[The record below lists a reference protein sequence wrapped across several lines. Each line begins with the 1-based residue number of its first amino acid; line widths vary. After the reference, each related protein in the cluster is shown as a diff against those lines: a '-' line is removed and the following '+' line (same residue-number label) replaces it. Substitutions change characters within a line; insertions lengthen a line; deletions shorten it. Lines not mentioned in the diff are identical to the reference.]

1 MFVSISPLRAVNCR
15 TGRAQFK
22 VTLGSNLAPVV
33 STVPL
38 QFSFNLSKTL
48 SEVRDLSLQV
58 AAGPANGPPVPP
70 TGKDYLGAFV
80 DPEGPGKAEPV
91 QAKALDMAIGRP
103 QGMGILHWVVS
114 FGYSPTKT
122 ATAIGQLVKPP
133 LNAVPLLDW
142 SPATSCGSSP
152 AKGAKCVAWL
162 KGVASGADDRTIN
175 AMAVALKKFGK
186 PMLLRFFGEMN
197 LHLLSGSGQ
206 YFDGAWDHIVA
217 LFSKQDVPNVAFVW
231 APGLPSGP
239 SPSPAGAHPIGA
251 GATGLGGFFS
261 FYPGASEVDW
271 IGVDAYDQGSYG
283 AAGFRELFEPWYARV
298 GQPGPPNDDLGD
310 GGAHQGREA
319 GCPGLPRSNAHRC
332 CRGRAGGV
340 HKEHRDGAQPEFASS
355 SSVPEYQ
362 SVHLLGLLWRRW
374 AVLLRQRRAQSVREP
389 SAGAVFLLHGAR
401 PVAVGRVAAGRVAVG
416 PVALGPVAEPNQSG
430 TGPSAEN
437 TPTARFYSARSTDF
451 TRRAGPIRWVCGTR
465 CAREERLRGWRKRG
479 HLWRRGTPIAP
490 VWWGLARR

>member
-1 MFVSISPLRAVNCR
+1 VALAALVSVVAVSGPAAGASRLGSAGASRLGSSSGSRLGSAGASRLVPQGGFSLTYATEALKATGVVVPVTVKISGASRTSTCSLSYNSSNPSPVFVSISPLRAVNCR

-142 SPATSCGSSP
+142 SPATSCGSAP

-283 AAGFRELFEPWYARV
+283 SAGFRELFEPWYAQW
-298 GQPGPPNDDLGD
+298 GN
-310 GGAHQGREA
+310 QGRPMMISETA
-319 GCPGLPRSNAHRC
+319 ARTK
-332 CRGRAGGV
+332 GV
-340 HKEHRDGAQPEFASS
+340 KLGAQDCPA
-355 SSVPEYQ
+355 PT
-362 SVHLLGLLWRRW
+362 RI
-374 AVLLRQRRAQSVREP
+374 
-389 SAGAVFLLHGAR
+389 GAVGDEQ
-401 PVAVGRVAAGRVAVG
+401 AAYIK
-416 PVALGPVAEPNQSG
+416 SIG
-430 TGPSAEN
+430 TGLNPSSPGVPLYPNIKAFVYWDSSGVGGPFCFDKGGLKAFEN
-437 TPTARFYSARSTDF
+437 LAQEPFFSF
-451 TRRAGPIRWVCGTR
+451 M
-465 CAREERLRGWRKRG
+465 
-479 HLWRRGTPIAP
+479 AP
-490 VWWGLARR
+490 DQ